1 MLMVNIMNE
10 NKELLLLILDN
21 TKMGI
26 TSTKKLLSLIKDKDN
41 KIKKVLESELKE
53 YESYNKECK
62 KLIKKYKVKIEHGN
76 NIKILTSSL
85 AMKMEVKKDNS
96 DSKLASIL
104 IRGFNMGSI
113 SVESKIKSY
122 KKEVDKEILNLSKEV
137 LTFSEEEIKK
147 LKDFL

>member
-41 KIKKVLESELKE
+41 KIKKILENHLKE
-53 YESYNKECK
+53 YVIYYKECK
-62 KLIKKYKVKIEHGN
+62 KLMRKYKVKSEHSDVL
-76 NIKILTSSL
+76 KVLTSSL

-96 DSKLASIL
+96 DSKIASIL

-113 SVESKIKSY
+113 DIESKIKSY
-122 KKEVDKEILNLSKEV
+122 KKEVDKEVLNLAKDILN
-137 LTFSEEEIKK
+137 FSEEEIKK